1 MCGAPVQD
9 LSLEGIDVATETVI
23 QGTVTRD
30 GQPEG
35 GAYVRLLDS
44 SGEFTAEVVTSAT
57 GAFRFFAR
65 PGTWTV
71 RALASG
77 DKTAAAQVD
86 ARQGDVT
93 ETTIPL
99 GPPRHQGRVVRDRTR
114 TTRHCRGVAR

>member
-44 SGEFTAEVVTSAT
+44 SGEFTAEGVTAAT
-57 GAFRFFAR
+57 GAFRSSAR
-65 PGTWTV
+65 PGWCTR
-71 RALASG
+71 RALAICYT
-77 DKTAAAQVD
+77 TADAKVAAK
-86 ARQGDVT
+86 QGDVT
-93 ETTIPL
+93 EATITL
-99 GPPRHQGRVVRDRTR
+99 
-114 TTRHCRGVAR
+114 

>member
-1 MCGAPVQD
+1 MCGAPAQD

-65 PGTWTV
+65 PGSWTV
-71 RALASG
+71 RALGPNDAKADASVEA
-77 DKTAAAQVD
+77 K
-86 ARQGDVT
+86 QGEVT
-93 ETTIPL
+93 EATL
-99 GPPRHQGRVVRDRTR
+99 
-114 TTRHCRGVAR
+114 AL

>member
-1 MCGAPVQD
+1 MCGAPVQE

-23 QGTVTRD
+23 QGTVTRG

-65 PGTWTV
+65 PGSWTL

-77 DKTAAAQVD
+77 AQADANVD
-86 ARQGDVT
+86 AQQGTVN
-93 ETTIPL
+93 EASISL
-99 GPPRHQGRVVRDRTR
+99 
-114 TTRHCRGVAR
+114 

>member
-1 MCGAPVQD
+1 MCGAPAQE

-23 QGTVTRD
+23 QGTVTRE

-44 SGEFTAEVVTSAT
+44 TGEFTAEVVTSAT

-65 PGTWTV
+65 PGEWTL

-77 DKTAAAQVD
+77 AQAD
-86 ARQGDVT
+86 AKVEAQQGTVN
-93 ETTIPL
+93 EASISL
-99 GPPRHQGRVVRDRTR
+99 
-114 TTRHCRGVAR
+114 

>member
-1 MCGAPVQD
+1 MCGAPTQD

-23 QGTVTRD
+23 QGTVTRG

-65 PGTWTV
+65 PGSWTL

-77 DKTAAAQVD
+77 AQADAKVDAAQ
-86 ARQGDVT
+86 GNVT
-93 ETTIPL
+93 EANISL
-99 GPPRHQGRVVRDRTR
+99 
-114 TTRHCRGVAR
+114 

>member
-1 MCGAPVQD
+1 MCGAPPQDSTQQD
-9 LSLEGIDVATETVI
+9 LSLEGIDVAAETVI
-23 QGTVTRD
+23 QGTVTRG

-65 PGTWTV
+65 PGSWTR

-77 DKTAAAQVD
+77 TATADTKVD
-86 ARQGDVT
+86 ASQGGVT
-93 ETTIPL
+93 EAAIAFRAINCVWGYL
-99 GPPRHQGRVVRDRTR
+99 
-114 TTRHCRGVAR
+114 